1 MTNARDFRFDANSKP
16 RDFSPKFKSRDEI
29 CGFFFAGMC
38 RGAMPNLI
46 AAATGVAEKTIVNL
60 LRPKARNYVGI
71 KQEFYQRVEREFGEQ
86 YYTVEIAERL
96 IAEHNRING
105 TGASSSPNTKD
116 ARPSPIAGAVRRR
129 RPRGRTAP

>member
-1 MTNARDFRFDANSKP
+1 MTDARDFLFDANSKP
-16 RDFSPKFKSRDEI
+16 RDFSPKFKNRDEI
-29 CGFFFAGMC
+29 CGFFFAGTC
-38 RGAMPNLI
+38 RGAKPSLI

-71 KQEFYQRVEREFGEQ
+71 KQEFYQRGEGEFGEQ

-105 TGASSSPNTKD
+105 TGASSN
-116 ARPSPIAGAVRRR
+116 PIPGSVRR
-129 RPRGRTAP
+129 RPRRGGAAP